1 MKLIN
6 KHVEKDGSGY
16 VTLRPEDDEDMWHV
30 YNLISEGDHIRALA
44 VRKVQMY
51 SSTGSSESKR
61 VRTNLTIEVT
71 KTDFSAAP
79 SSSQANAQGEK
90 KESTASLQISGRV
103 VEENEWVKMG
113 AHHTLD
119 LEANRDFRLTKISG
133 WDSVALE
140 RIQESTAEGRGAE
153 VGAIVCGEGT
163 AAICLLSEHMT
174 VVRQRIETS
183 VPRKR
188 KGGTSG
194 HDKAMDNFFSTVYQA
209 ILRLIPFQDLKAI
222 VIASPGFT
230 RESLYDYIFQQAT
243 LTSNKPLLQSRSK
256 WIKVHSTTSHVHG
269 LVEALRAP
277 EVAKMLQGAKFA
289 REGVGLDK
297 FHKMLATDELRAWYG
312 PEHVALA
319 VDRGAVG
326 TLLISDDLF
335 RSSDPATRT
344 HYVEMVESVR
354 ARGGEALIFSSMH
367 ESGQQLNLL
376 TGIAAILTYPLDIE
390 VVEMEER
397 EEKERLEREEKMK
410 QGIDVD
416 DDDEDKGHDSDAD
429 GAAS

>member
-1 MKLIN
+1 MKLVKKAI
-6 KHVEKDGSGY
+6 ERDGSGY
-16 VTLRPEDDEDMWHV
+16 VILRPEDDEDMWHV
-30 YNLISEGDHIRALA
+30 YNLISEGDEVRALTM
-44 VRKVQMY
+44 RKINTV
-51 SSTGSSESKR
+51 SSTGSSDSYR
-61 VRTNLTIEVT
+61 VRVNLTLAVV
-71 KTDFSAAP
+71 KTTFSPAA
-79 SSSQANAQGEK
+79 SSSTNGGGEK
-90 KESTASLQISGRV
+90 KEPTASLQISGKV
-103 VEENEWVKMG
+103 VEENEYVRLG
-113 AHHTLD
+113 AYHTLD
-119 LEANRDFRLTKISG
+119 LEANRDFRLTKTQG

-140 RIQESTAEGRGAE
+140 RIEESTKEGRGAE
-153 VGAIVCGEGT
+153 VGAVVCGEGS

-194 HDKAMDNFFSTVYQA
+194 HDKAMENFFSTVYQA
-209 ILRLIPFQDLKAI
+209 ILRLLPFQTLKAI

-230 RESLYDYIFQQAT
+230 KETLYDYIFQQAT
-243 LTSNKPLLQSRSK
+243 LTNNKPLLASRPK
-256 WIKVHSTTSHVHG
+256 WVKVHSNTPHVHS
-269 LVEALRAP
+269 LVEALRQP

-335 RSSDPATRT
+335 RSSDPATRNR
-344 HYVEMVESVR
+344 YVEMVEAVR
-354 ARGGEALIFSSMH
+354 ARGGESLIFSSMH

-376 TGIAAILTYPLDIE
+376 TGIAAILTYPLDVE

-397 EEKERLEREEKMK
+397 EARAAEAGGGGGGGGEGEEGGEEGVEG
-410 QGIDVD
+410 GIGVDV
-416 DDDEDKGHDSDAD
+416 
-429 GAAS
+429 